1 MRRFCA
7 ASLVAVAIAV
17 VAAGGLILIGSST
30 LHEGE
35 SIPAWWQSGS
45 SGSGD
50 GGSGCSDTEDR
61 GGGEGV
67 EASTTD
73 FIALGFVLFLFALVR
88 RLLCTLYEPL
98 RPSTIYGSV
107 LEWPG

>member
-1 MRRFCA
+1 MRRSCA
-7 ASLVAVAIAV
+7 PSLVAVAIAV
-17 VAAGGLILIGSST
+17 VAAGGLILVGSST

-50 GGSGCSDTEDR
+50 GGSGRSDTED

-67 EASTTD
+67 EDSTTD
-73 FIALGFVLFLFALVR
+73 FIALGFVLFLLPLVS

-107 LEWPG
+107 LAWPD

>member
-7 ASLVAVAIAV
+7 PSLVAVAVAV

-50 GGSGCSDTEDR
+50 GGSGRSDTED
-61 GGGEGV
+61 GGEGV
-67 EASTTD
+67 EDSTTD
-73 FIALGFVLFLFALVR
+73 FIALGFVLFLLPLVS

-107 LEWPG
+107 LAWPD